1 MIKSQRDFFAGLMF
15 AAVGVAFALGATS
28 YNVGTG
34 ARMGPGYFPLLLG
47 VILALL
53 GALIMLIAITGKA
66 PADGGRIGAWAWRP
80 LFFVILSN
88 FLFGVLLGGLP
99 SIGIPSMGLM
109 FAIFALTFVA
119 ALGGDTF
126 RFKEVLIVAIILAIG
141 SYVTFVLALK
151 LQFQVWPAFI
161 TG

>member
-15 AAVGVAFALGATS
+15 AAVGVAFAWGANN
-28 YNVGTG
+28 YNIGTG
-34 ARMGPGYFPLLLG
+34 ARMGPGYFPLILG

-53 GALIMLIAITGKA
+53 GSLIMVLSFLGRAR
-66 PADGGRIGAWAWRP
+66 PDGGKIGAWAWRP

-99 SIGIPSMGLM
+99 SIGVPSMGLM
-109 FAIFALTFVA
+109 VAIFALTFVA

>member
-15 AAVGVAFALGATS
+15 AAIGIAFALGARS
-28 YNVGTG
+28 YNIGTG
-34 ARMGPGYFPLLLG
+34 ARMGPGYFPLILG

-53 GALIMLIAITGKA
+53 GGLIMLISMLGKA

-99 SIGIPSMGLM
+99 SIGLPSMGLM
-109 FAIFALTFVA
+109 IAIFVLTFVA

-126 RFKEVLIVAIILAIG
+126 RFKEVVVVAIILAIG
-141 SYVTFVLALK
+141 SYVTFVMALK

>member
-15 AAVGVAFALGATS
+15 AAVGIAFAWGATN
-28 YNVGTG
+28 YNIGSG
-34 ARMGPGYFPLLLG
+34 ARMGPGYFPMILG

-53 GALIMLIAITGKA
+53 GALIMLIAIMGKA
-66 PADGGRIGAWAWRP
+66 PVDGGVIGKWAWRP

-109 FAIFALTFVA
+109 VAIFALTFVA

-126 RFKEVLIVAIILAIG
+126 RFKEVLVVAIILAIG

-151 LQFQVWPAFI
+151 LQFQVWPTFI

>member
-1 MIKSQRDFFAGLMF
+1 MIKSQRDFYAGLMF
-15 AAVGVAFALGATS
+15 AAVGVAFAWGATN
-28 YNVGTG
+28 YNIGNG
-34 ARMGPGYFPLLLG
+34 ARMGPGYFPLILG
-47 VILALL
+47 VILTLL
-53 GALIMLIAITGKA
+53 GMLIMVTSFLGKA
-66 PADGGRIGAWAWRP
+66 PPDGGRIGAWAWRP

-99 SIGIPSMGLM
+99 SLGVPAMGLM
-109 FAIFALTFVA
+109 VAIFALTFVA

-126 RFKEVLIVAIILAIG
+126 RFKEVLVVAIILAIG
-141 SYVTFVLALK
+141 SYATFVLALK

>member
-15 AAVGVAFALGATS
+15 AAVGVAFAWGANN
-28 YNVGTG
+28 YNIGTG
-34 ARMGPGYFPLLLG
+34 ARMGPGYFPMILG

-53 GALIMLIAITGKA
+53 GGLIMLISIMGKA
-66 PADGGRIGAWAWRP
+66 PADGGRVGSWAWRP

-88 FLFGVLLGGLP
+88 FLFGVMLGGLP
-99 SIGIPSMGLM
+99 SIGVPSVGLM
-109 FAIFALTFVA
+109 VAIFVLTFVA

-126 RFKEVLIVAIILAIG
+126 RFKEVLMVAIILAIG